1 MLMEQCKNLKYSL
14 SVFRSELTEIKG
26 LYSKSENIKEADR
39 RLNSLLNEDIIPW
52 ALWHLNHLSP
62 YPKYTSITDFI
73 AEKGEKSLPFK
84 VSPSSVDT
92 LLERIEST
100 YISKVIEK
108 LCRDNDLLSFEYLE
122 GLYSSHMITEKT
134 FEQEKNRY
142 LRTLLRFVSFVGDNS
157 SYYQD
162 AQLLVF
168 EGILDQKELDASIKR
183 YKDMLRKL

>member
-1 MLMEQCKNLKYSL
+1 MFLEQCKNLRYPF

-26 LYSKSENIKEADR
+26 LYSNSKDIKEVDR
-39 RLNSLLNEDIIPW
+39 RLNGLLHKDIIPW
-52 ALWHLNHLSP
+52 TIQHLNGLYP
-62 YPKYTSITDFI
+62 YPKYTSITDFT
-73 AEKGEKSLPFK
+73 AEKGEKFLPSE
-84 VSPSSVDT
+84 VSPSLVDT

-108 LCRDNDLLSFEYLE
+108 LRRDNDLLSFEYLE
-122 GLYSSHMITEKT
+122 GLYSSRMITEKT
-134 FEQEKNRY
+134 FEQEKNKY

-157 SYYQD
+157 SYYRD

-168 EGILDQKELDASIKR
+168 EGILDKKELDASIKQ